1 MLQNTHSHH
10 WVQQTDQILVICK
23 WFNQLSSD
31 GSCFC
36 HDLQNV
42 CTMHHPSPSSAVLT
56 KSVTFSPGPA
66 PVTARTDTSY
76 TVLITS
82 PVKGKV
88 IEFWSASAGLV
99 MLCIP
104 ESLLL
109 AKKICSGVQT
119 KLEER
124 VLHSV
129 FDVTKQ
135 RQHVTCTYA
144 KCHIVDQCRTTC
156 PDTHKPHIATTVL

>member
-1 MLQNTHSHH
+1 
-10 WVQQTDQILVICK
+10 
-23 WFNQLSSD
+23 
-31 GSCFC
+31 
-36 HDLQNV
+36 
-42 CTMHHPSPSSAVLT
+42 MHHPSPSSSVLT
-56 KSVTFSPGPA
+56 EPVTFSPGPA

-88 IEFWSASAGLV
+88 IEFWPELG

-104 ESLLL
+104 EWLLL
-109 AKKICSGVQT
+109 VKKICSGVQR

-129 FDVTKQ
+129 FHTTKQ
-135 RQHVTCTYA
+135 RQLVTCTRRT
-144 KCHIVDQCRTTC
+144 KCHSGPVHDYMPRHTQTSYRNNC
-156 PDTHKPHIATTVL
+156 PLKKSGLVQETLML